1 MENELII
8 KIKEKVNIEV
18 VKILEL
24 EETIDKDYSILK
36 IKSICLFNNSYVL
49 LEAKAKY
56 YYDNEEVE
64 LLSIDVSYE

>member
-1 MENELII
+1 MENKLII

-18 VKILEL
+18 IEILEF

-56 YYDNEEVE
+56 YYNNKEVE
-64 LLSIDVSYE
+64 LLSINVSYE